1 MCGVRVKT
9 NEDCIMDGTYMT
21 NGELAAIQAEKSID
35 RKLKVLE
42 DRINK
47 LELRLVRLELRDVR
61 LK

>member
-1 MCGVRVKT
+1 
-9 NEDCIMDGTYMT
+9 MDGTYMT